1 MLQSERQRSLREVN
15 IESRRQRILEAARG
29 LIAGGGMQSLSMRKL
44 AVESGLAVTT
54 LYNLYGSRDDILFA
68 LVQDAIDRIVPILD
82 AEAPIEEPLA
92 RCRAVITV
100 SVQYFAEN
108 DAIYRPMMV
117 ASYEG
122 LSNALA
128 ADRRLA
134 KRAAGM
140 QREGI
145 EQAIEQGLL
154 ADTLDP
160 ERLGEQIYHGY
171 ELACVQWA
179 FGLLDDAGFRARA
192 LYGMYLVLLAVACDT
207 SRPEIEAQLQT
218 LEIELATS
226 AERTEQRDRESART
240 TQPRTDQLDTRGAK
254 P

>member
-1 MLQSERQRSLREVN
+1 MSQDDRQPTLRETN
-15 IESRRQRILEAARG
+15 IEFRRQRILEAARG
-29 LIAGGGMQSLSMRKL
+29 LIAGGGMQSLSMRKI

-68 LVQDAIDRIVPILD
+68 LVEDAVDRIVPILD

-100 SVQYFAEN
+100 SVEYFAEN

-122 LSNALA
+122 LSDGLA

-145 EQAIEQGLL
+145 EQAIAQGLL
-154 ADTLDP
+154 TDTLDP

-192 LYGMYLVLLAVACDT
+192 LYGMYIALLAVASDAL
-207 SRPEIEAQLQT
+207 RPEIEAELKA
-218 LEIELATS
+218 LEDELAAS
-226 AERTEQRDRESART
+226 AERSEQRERESA
-240 TQPRTDQLDTRGAK
+240 
-254 P
+254 

>member
-1 MLQSERQRSLREVN
+1 MLQDDRGQTLRQIN
-15 IESRRQRILEAARG
+15 IRSRRQRILEAARN
-29 LIAGGGMQSLSMRKL
+29 LIAGGGMPSLSMRKL
-44 AVESGLAVTT
+44 ATEAGFSVTT

-68 LVQDAIDRIVPILD
+68 LIQDAIDRMVPILD
-82 AEAPIEEPLA
+82 AEAPVDDPFA

-100 SVQYFAEN
+100 SVRQFAANE
-108 DAIYRPMMV
+108 DIYRPMIV

-122 LSNALA
+122 LSCGPE

-154 ADTLDP
+154 ADTLEP

-179 FGLLDDAGFRARA
+179 FGLLDEAGFRARA
-192 LYGMYLVLLAVACDT
+192 LYGMYLALLAVANDAV
-207 SRPEIEAQLQT
+207 RPELEAHLKS
-218 LEIELATS
+218 LEGELAAS
-226 AERTEQRDRESART
+226 AEQTNLQGKRSA
-240 TQPRTDQLDTRGAK
+240 
-254 P
+254 

>member
-1 MLQSERQRSLREVN
+1 MYQDDPPPSLREVN
-15 IESRRQRILEAARG
+15 IESRRRRILEAARS
-29 LIAGGGMQSLSMRKL
+29 LIARGGMQALSMRKL
-44 AVESGLAVTT
+44 AAEAGLAVAT

-68 LVQDAIDRIVPILD
+68 LIQDGIDRMVPILD

-100 SVQYFAEN
+100 SVRYFAEN
-108 DAIYRPMMV
+108 EAIYRPMLV

-122 LSNALA
+122 LSRGAD

-134 KRAAGM
+134 RQAAAM

-145 EQAIEQGLL
+145 EQAIAQGLL

-171 ELACVQWA
+171 ELAAVQWA
-179 FGLLDDAGFRARA
+179 FGMLDASGFRARA
-192 LYGMYLVLLAVACDT
+192 LYGMYLALLAVASDAV
-207 SRPEIEAQLQT
+207 RPELEAHLQAIER
-218 LEIELATS
+218 ELAST
-226 AERTEQRDRESART
+226 AD
-240 TQPRTDQLDTRGAK
+240 RTDPPNLQRRGAR

>member
-1 MLQSERQRSLREVN
+1 MLQDDRGQTLRQIN
-15 IESRRQRILEAARG
+15 IRSRRQRILKAARN
-29 LIAGGGMQSLSMRKL
+29 LIAGGGMPSLSMRKL
-44 AVESGLAVTT
+44 ATEAGFSVTT

-68 LVQDAIDRIVPILD
+68 LIQDAIDRMVPILD
-82 AEAPIEEPLA
+82 AEAPVDDPLA

-100 SVQYFAEN
+100 SVRQFAANE
-108 DAIYRPMMV
+108 DIYRPMIV

-122 LSNALA
+122 LSCGPE

-154 ADTLDP
+154 ADTLEP

-179 FGLLDDAGFRARA
+179 FGLLDEAGFRARA
-192 LYGMYLVLLAVACDT
+192 LYGMYLALLAVANDAVRT
-207 SRPEIEAQLQT
+207 ELEANLKS
-218 LEIELATS
+218 LEGELAAS
-226 AERTEQRDRESART
+226 AEQTNLQGKRSA
-240 TQPRTDQLDTRGAK
+240 
-254 P
+254 

>member
-1 MLQSERQRSLREVN
+1 MLQDDRGQTLRQIN
-15 IESRRQRILEAARG
+15 IRSRRQRILEAARN
-29 LIAGGGMQSLSMRKL
+29 LIAGGGMPSLSMRKL
-44 AVESGLAVTT
+44 ATEAGFSVTT

-68 LVQDAIDRIVPILD
+68 LIQDAIDRMVPIFD
-82 AEAPIEEPLA
+82 AEAPVDDPLA

-100 SVQYFAEN
+100 SVRQFAANE
-108 DAIYRPMMV
+108 DIYRPMIV

-122 LSNALA
+122 LSCGPE

-154 ADTLDP
+154 ADTLEP

-179 FGLLDDAGFRARA
+179 FGLLDEAGFRARA
-192 LYGMYLVLLAVACDT
+192 LYGMYLALLAVANDAV
-207 SRPEIEAQLQT
+207 RPELEANLKS
-218 LEIELATS
+218 LEGELAAS
-226 AERTEQRDRESART
+226 AEQTNLQGKRSA
-240 TQPRTDQLDTRGAK
+240 
-254 P
+254 

>member
-1 MLQSERQRSLREVN
+1 MSQDDRRPTLREVN
-15 IESRRQRILEAARG
+15 IESRRQRILEAARD
-29 LIAGGGMQSLSMRKL
+29 LIARGGMQSLSMRKL
-44 AVESGLAVTT
+44 AAEAGLSVTT

-68 LVQDAIDRIVPILD
+68 LIQDGIDRMVPILD
-82 AEAPIEEPLA
+82 AEAPIDDPLA

-100 SVQYFAEN
+100 SVEQFAAN
-108 DAIYRPMMV
+108 AAIYRPMIV

-122 LSNALA
+122 LSRGPE

-134 KRAAGM
+134 RRASGM

-154 ADTLDP
+154 ADTLSP

-179 FGLLDDAGFRARA
+179 FGLLDEAGFRARA
-192 LYGMYLVLLAVACDT
+192 LYGMYLALLAVANDVV
-207 SRPEIEAQLQT
+207 REELEAQLNE
-218 LEIELATS
+218 LEGELAAS
-226 AERTEQRDRESART
+226 AERTSLQGKRSA
-240 TQPRTDQLDTRGAK
+240 
-254 P
+254 

>member
-1 MLQSERQRSLREVN
+1 MLQDDRGQTLRQIN
-15 IESRRQRILEAARG
+15 IRSRRQRILEAARN
-29 LIAGGGMQSLSMRKL
+29 LIAGGGMPSLSMRKL
-44 AVESGLAVTT
+44 ATEAGFSVTT

-68 LVQDAIDRIVPILD
+68 LIQDAIDRMVPIFD
-82 AEAPIEEPLA
+82 AEAPVDDPLA

-100 SVQYFAEN
+100 SVRQFAANE
-108 DAIYRPMMV
+108 DIYRPMIV

-122 LSNALA
+122 LSCGPE

-154 ADTLDP
+154 ADTLEP
-160 ERLGEQIYHGY
+160 KRLGEQIYHGY

-179 FGLLDDAGFRARA
+179 FGLLDEAGFRARA
-192 LYGMYLVLLAVACDT
+192 LYGMYLALLAVANDAV
-207 SRPEIEAQLQT
+207 RPELEANLKS
-218 LEIELATS
+218 LEGELAAS
-226 AERTEQRDRESART
+226 AEQTNLQGKRSA
-240 TQPRTDQLDTRGAK
+240 
-254 P
+254 